1 MKYLRQQYSAPKLA
15 ALLVLSLA
23 MVVSVAKLSKAS
35 IGNVSKGDLA
45 GNWQVSLLSS
55 GGGCG
60 PGTTQVTFTL
70 NASGAATN
78 ATEVSHS
85 SGCGNTT
92 STGNTFTINALNAN
106 GSGTAGLS
114 CGAGCGFTFAIQVSP
129 DRGSF
134 NLVDI
139 TDPGQ
144 FLAGTAIHQ

>member
-1 MKYLRQQYSAPKLA
+1 MKYLRQHHSAPKFVTLLALCLA
-15 ALLVLSLA
+15 AVVSLA
-23 MVVSVAKLSKAS
+23 NLSRAS
-35 IGNVSKGDLA
+35 IGNVSKADLV

-60 PGTTQVTFTL
+60 PGTTQVNFTL

-85 SGCGNTT
+85 SGCGNSI
-92 STGNTFTINALNAN
+92 STGNTFTINTMNAS
-106 GSGTAGLS
+106 GAGTAGLS
-114 CGAGCGFTFAIQVSP
+114 CGPGCGFTFAIQVAP

-144 FLAGTAIHQ
+144 FIAGTAIHQ

>member
-1 MKYLRQQYSAPKLA
+1 MKHFRQQYSTPRLA
-15 ALLVLSLA
+15 ALLALCLA
-23 MVVSVAKLSKAS
+23 AVVSLTNLSRAS
-35 IGNVSKGDLA
+35 IGNVSKADLA

-70 NASGAATN
+70 NANGAATN

-92 STGNTFTINALNAN
+92 STGNTFTISSLNTSGA
-106 GSGTAGLS
+106 GTAGLS
-114 CGAGCGFTFAIQVSP
+114 CGPGCGFTFAIQVAP

-144 FLAGTAIHQ
+144 FIAGTAIHQ